1 MNPKRIRF
9 NATIRLI
16 PVVFLLANL
25 PVILRSQTTG
35 TLSGFVADPS
45 GAGVPNATVT
55 ATLVSRNMSHT
66 VESNAEGFY
75 NFAALQPGAYSVTVE
90 KTGFERLTQ
99 TGVDL
104 SVNQNV
110 RLDFPLR
117 LGTTTQAVT
126 VTGEAPLVDTRS
138 PTLSGLVDDRRVVD
152 LPLNGRNVIQL
163 AATIPG
169 VLSVRALQQLS
180 SARNGPEM
188 DVNGDRPASVASR
201 TKLPTAAQRSGDF
214 SDLPPGSL
222 TNPAD
227 TLTGQPFTDSS
238 GSPCVANN
246 TVNPNCISPVATKVL
261 QLVPVTPSNTITTLS
276 ASPSGNDLGMGRI
289 DWLKSPKHSLFGH
302 FYIERNHSSNAIARG
317 NIANFEGVTR
327 NEETDMVTVNDTYTF
342 SPTLL
347 NQAVISYLRTTSAV
361 LNTKTF
367 PPSDYGIDL
376 PQYPTNGSFSL
387 SVSGLFSLGSAGFN
401 QFFNNN
407 YQFRDGVSWTRGRH
421 NFKVGGEVLRLHF
434 IQRFLGG
441 PGFSFRGG
449 RSRNAMANFLLGTF
463 SELDVGF
470 GVRDNDDVNTAPS
483 FYLQD
488 EFKMT
493 PRFTLTYGLRY
504 EPYLFWYDSHDRI
517 DTVVIGKQST
527 KVPDAPPGIL
537 FPGDPGIPRTLVPA
551 DKNNFAPR
559 LGFAWDVSGNGK
571 TSVRGAYGVF
581 YESVNADSL
590 AQENAP
596 FAGNTAIFNG
606 RIENP
611 FGSLGLAP
619 PPTAPT
625 GKFGCV
631 KITAAPGFDCPLYPL
646 PVGGVFT
653 DLSLRTPYVQS
664 WNLTI
669 QRQITPNVMVEAAYV
684 GKIGTKIEALR
695 TYNPARFIPGIV
707 VDPVTHLEKD
717 TVSTTDNINDR
728 VIFEPGILSA
738 EAFLLGND
746 FRSWYHS
753 FQTQITRRFNN
764 GLSVKAA
771 YTLSKSIDS
780 SSVDCLGACVSNP
793 FNLRTERG
801 RSDWDR
807 RHAFVVSW
815 LWSPPVKFS
824 KPWMNTA
831 FGNWTFAGI
840 TTVQSG
846 PALANTDLS
855 ILKDFAFRERYRLQ
869 FRTEFFNTFNQVNF
883 KNPDNYVEDGPGTF
897 GAIQSARAARVIQ
910 FALKFIW

>member
-1 MNPKRIRF
+1 M
-9 NATIRLI
+9 
-16 PVVFLLANL
+16 
-25 PVILRSQTTG
+25 
-35 TLSGFVADPS
+35 
-45 GAGVPNATVT
+45 
-55 ATLVSRNMSHT
+55 
-66 VESNAEGFY
+66 
-75 NFAALQPGAYSVTVE
+75 
-90 KTGFERLTQ
+90 
-99 TGVDL
+99 
-104 SVNQNV
+104 
-110 RLDFPLR
+110 
-117 LGTTTQAVT
+117 
-126 VTGEAPLVDTRS
+126 
-138 PTLSGLVDDRRVVD
+138 
-152 LPLNGRNVIQL
+152 
-163 AATIPG
+163 
-169 VLSVRALQQLS
+169 
-180 SARNGPEM
+180 
-188 DVNGDRPASVASR
+188 
-201 TKLPTAAQRSGDF
+201 
-214 SDLPPGSL
+214 
-222 TNPAD
+222 
-227 TLTGQPFTDSS
+227 
-238 GSPCVANN
+238 
-246 TVNPNCISPVATKVL
+246 
-261 QLVPVTPSNTITTLS
+261 
-276 ASPSGNDLGMGRI
+276 
-289 DWLKSPKHSLFGH
+289 
-302 FYIERNHSSNAIARG
+302 
-317 NIANFEGVTR
+317 
-327 NEETDMVTVNDTYTF
+327 
-342 SPTLL
+342 

-387 SVSGLFSLGSAGFN
+387 SVSGLFNLGSAGFN

-483 FYLQD
+483 FYFQD

-504 EPYLFWYDSHDRI
+504 EPYLFWYDSHNRI

-717 TVSTTDNINDR
+717 TVSTPDNINDR

-846 PALANTDLS
+846 PPITFYTATDVALDGTVSGTYHAFLSGQPIASSHANRAGFVDQFFNPNAFINPTCGFDDTKTIEEQDCTLSSIKYSLLGHYGNAGRGILSGPALANTDLS

-883 KNPDNYVEDGPGTF
+883 NNPDNYVEDGPGTF